1 MFSAFALAFAGAT
14 MIEAAG
20 YFFKLNRNLVAGVRT
35 LIIMT
40 GLWFAV
46 AAGRQEEPRQPPAPT
61 ALTLGKAISQ
71 SVAPA

>member
-1 MFSAFALAFAGAT
+1 MFFAFALTFAGAT

-20 YFFKLNRNLVAGVRT
+20 YFFKLNRNLIAGVRT
-35 LIIMT
+35 MT

-61 ALTLGKAISQ
+61 ALTLGRAMSQ
-71 SVAPA
+71 GVVPA